1 MRRTILALA
10 VVAASGCGGGGSADS
25 PPQLPH
31 ALGTQLAAQA
41 DAVEASLARGDDC
54 GAEAQAEEL
63 RQMISQAVSA
73 DQVPVRLR
81 AALSRSAGSLAG
93 EIVCAPAPTAAGPPA
108 DGNGQGEDQG
118 PAKDHKPGK
127 HHRPGKDHRPGHDH
141 EGGGED

>member
-1 MRRTILALA
+1 MILAVA

-31 ALGTQLAAQA
+31 ALGAQLAAQA

-54 GAEAQAEEL
+54 GAAAQAEQL
-63 RQMISQAVSA
+63 RRMVGQAVSA

-81 AALSRSAGSLAG
+81 AALSRSTASLAG
-93 EIVCAPAPTAAGPPA
+93 EITCTPAPPTAGPPA
-108 DGNGQGEDQG
+108 DGNGQGEDRG
-118 PAKDHKPGK
+118 PGKDHKPGK